1 MRRGPYRE
9 VALSDVVVGLDIGSN
24 FIRTVIGEFTDNN
37 KIQIIGLGKTPSP
50 GLRNGTIV
58 NIESTMQA
66 IRKSIEDAE
75 MDSGCEVHS
84 CISAIGGVQIKS
96 WDATGM
102 GQVAGSKGST
112 PREITENDMAQVIEV
127 ARSVPI
133 SPDRQIL
140 HVVPRYY
147 VVDKQEQVKNP
158 KDMLGVKLEV
168 ETHVITASCTSVK
181 NIQNCISRAG
191 YRADSMMLKT
201 LAATK
206 AVMTDDELELGSIL
220 IDMGGGTTDVL
231 VLLGGAPI
239 CTLSIPVGSSYITSD
254 ISYVKG
260 ISLDTAESTKIK
272 YGCCWE
278 PLLDEVEEVVIPGI
292 GGRGPEAISRSELC
306 QIIQARVEEIFN
318 MIKAEIVQ
326 QTKLTQLSGNVVL
339 TGGGAQLMGITELAQ
354 KVFKTT
360 AVRLGTPGNY
370 GGKVDVY
377 RTPEYATAIGLLL
390 DSARSR
396 QRIDTKRNNKYNGEE
411 EHVSKT
417 SFFSKLGDVFKEFF

>member
-1 MRRGPYRE
+1 M
-9 VALSDVVVGLDIGSN
+9 SDIIVGLDIGSN
-24 FIRTVIGEFTDNN
+24 FVRTVIGEFTDS
-37 KIQIIGLGKTPSP
+37 KLEIIGLGKAASP

-66 IRKSIEDAE
+66 IRNSIEAAE

-102 GQVAGSKGST
+102 VQVAGSKGFT
-112 PREITENDMAQVIEV
+112 PREVTEDDMSKVIDV

-147 VVDKQEQVKNP
+147 IVDKQEQVKNP

-181 NIQNCISRAG
+181 NIKDCISRAG

-206 AVMTDDELELGSIL
+206 AVMTEDELELGSIL

-239 CTLSIPVGSSYITSD
+239 CTLSIPVGSAYITND
-254 ISYVKG
+254 IAYVKG
-260 ISLDTAESTKIK
+260 IAQEIAENTKIK

-278 PLLDEVEEVVIPGI
+278 DLLDETEEVVVPGL
-292 GGRGPEAISRSELC
+292 GGREPEVISRHELC

-318 MIKAEIVQ
+318 MIRSEIVR

-339 TGGGAQLMGITELAQ
+339 TGGGAQLVGMRELAQ

-360 AVRLGTPGNY
+360 AVRIGSPNNL

-390 DSARSR
+390 EGAQSR
-396 QRIDTKRNNKYNGEE
+396 QRIDTKRNNKYNNENE
-411 EHVSKT
+411 QVSKT
-417 SFFSKLGDVFKEFF
+417 GLFSRLGDIFHEFF